1 MLRPICLIVL
11 LLACLGC
18 SGGEDAAI
26 AERTV
31 LRIGTDATYPP
42 FETVDTETGQ
52 PTGFDIDLVTA
63 VCELKGWKPEFIVTP
78 FDGIIPGLRSKKY
91 DVVISAMTITPERAA
106 VVNFS
111 DPYYL
116 AGQTIAV
123 PLDDTLIQTVE
134 DLVGKKVGVQLGTTG
149 ELMAKRSDE
158 AIASFRTAARLSP
171 GIILVQFGIGWGLL
185 QKGEFEAALVAMQ
198 AESSEAYR
206 LYGLAIVHYALGQ
219 ADESDS
225 ALVELIEKYEQEYAY
240 NIAVVLA
247 FRGEVDRAF
256 EWLDKAVQ
264 YNDPGLSDPHTSYLL
279 TALKDDPRWL
289 PFLESIGKLPEQLA
303 AIEFKVT
310 LPK

>member
-18 SGGEDAAI
+18 SGGEDTAI

-42 FETVDTETGQ
+42 FEMVDTETGQ

-123 PLDDTLIQTVE
+123 PLDDSLIQTVE

-149 ELMAKRSDE
+149 ELMAKRSDGLQVF
-158 AIASFRTAARLSP
+158 SFDNIGAAFIDMDNGNLDAVLNDFPTTQAYIIRHGTAKTVGKILSTEYY
-171 GIILVQFGIGWGLL
+171 GMAVRKGDDQLL
-185 QKGEFEAALVAMQ
+185 GEIN
-198 AESSEAYR
+198 
-206 LYGLAIVHYALGQ
+206 GALGKLKEGDRYEQ
-219 ADESDS
+219 IHMKWFDVPSALKIAPDS
-225 ALVELIEKYEQEYAY
+225 AL
-240 NIAVVLA
+240 
-247 FRGEVDRAF
+247 
-256 EWLDKAVQ
+256 
-264 YNDPGLSDPHTSYLL
+264 
-279 TALKDDPRWL
+279 
-289 PFLESIGKLPEQLA
+289 LE
-303 AIEFKVT
+303 
-310 LPK
+310 